1 MIGIKTTYVRIA
13 NEILMYFRGTRK
25 TAGEISL
32 SESLEQDGDGEGLS
46 LMDVVSQ
53 DDDML
58 EQISNEETARALH
71 HYVEE
76 CLSPREREIIRMRY
90 GLNGKQRMTQREAAE
105 VCGIS
110 RSYISR
116 IEKKAIEK
124 LRCAFETGKCIP

>member
-1 MIGIKTTYVRIA
+1 
-13 NEILMYFRGTRK
+13 MYFRGTRK

-124 LRCAFETGKCIP
+124 LRCAFETGKCMP